1 MRLISWN
8 VNGIR
13 ATLNKGFADFVA
25 AEQPDVL
32 CLQETKARPEQ
43 VQLPLEM
50 AGYHGFWNSAEKA
63 GYSGTAIFSRV
74 APLHVGY
81 GIGHEHHDREGRVI
95 TAEFADFSLVT
106 VYTPNSQ
113 DELRRLEYRQQWD
126 ADFLAYVKN
135 LEAEKNKPVI
145 FCGDLNVSHQEI
157 DLARPKENRRNP
169 GFTDEER
176 AGFGNMLDAG
186 FVDTFRHLY
195 PEQRNAYSWWSYRGG
210 ARERNVGWRL
220 DYFLTSTPLRE
231 RIVEADILAHV
242 HGSDHC
248 PVRLILR

>member
-1 MRLISWN
+1 M
-8 VNGIR
+8 
-13 ATLNKGFADFVA
+13 
-25 AEQPDVL
+25 
-32 CLQETKARPEQ
+32 
-43 VQLPLEM
+43 
-50 AGYHGFWNSAEKA
+50 
-63 GYSGTAIFSRV
+63 
-74 APLHVGY
+74 
-81 GIGHEHHDREGRVI
+81 I

-220 DYFLTSTPLRE
+220 DYFLTSSPLRE